1 LELALENQED
11 LEEELL
17 SRMAWNYI
25 QLYISEGHL
34 QDAYDCLLDT
44 LTYDRQYGLSDV
56 SVLMTLADVCE
67 RLGRKKESANF
78 IDGNFK
84 RITDLVNLLL
94 REWILTR
101 EFLAEMALANFND
114 FSETF
119 LCIATFLNTT
129 AQF

>member
-1 LELALENQED
+1 MAKVDKSQ
-11 LEEELL
+11 L
-17 SRMAWNYI
+17 SGEKKKAP
-25 QLYISEGHL
+25 ISSTEI
-34 QDAYDCLLDT
+34 
-44 LTYDRQYGLSDV
+44 LSA
-56 SVLMTLADVCE
+56 SQ
-67 RLGRKKESANF
+67 
-78 IDGNFK
+78 I
-84 RITDLVNLLL
+84 LVNLLL